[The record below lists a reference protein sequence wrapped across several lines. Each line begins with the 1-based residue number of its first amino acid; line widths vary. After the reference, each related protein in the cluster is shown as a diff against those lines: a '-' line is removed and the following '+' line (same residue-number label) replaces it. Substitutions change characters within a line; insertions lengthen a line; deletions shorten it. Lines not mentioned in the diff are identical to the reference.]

1 MEPIEKML
9 RFISLIL
16 FSAGV
21 MMSASL
27 PTYQTQT
34 LDNGLQVVVIPMEN
48 NTSVISTDIFYKVG
62 SRNEVMG
69 KSGIAHMLEHM
80 NFKSTDNL
88 KAGEFDDVV
97 KGMGGVS
104 NASTGFDYTHY
115 FIKSSTKNLSK
126 SLDLFG
132 ELMESLKLQDGEF
145 QPERNVVAEERR
157 WRTDN
162 SPLGYMYFRLFNNAY
177 LYHPYH
183 WTPIGFMDDIKNW
196 SLNDIQDFHA
206 TFYQPKNAIIVVTG
220 DVNAEDV
227 FKLAKKRFEKIENKK
242 DIPTVHQVEPKQD
255 GAKRLVIYKESE
267 VEMLAITYH
276 IPNFQH
282 KDQPALSAVSEML
295 SSGKSSRLYQNL
307 VNEKRLANQI
317 YAYNM
322 ENIDPGLF
330 IFMAVCNPG
339 VKAED
344 VEKEILDEIKKL
356 QTEKTAVEELE
367 KVKVNTKA
375 DFIYS
380 LESSSSVGDLFGG
393 FLARGDLKPLMS
405 YEDNINALSPED
417 IQEVAVKYFNETQ
430 STTVILRKGDK

>member
-1 MEPIEKML
+1 ML
-9 RFISLIL
+9 KLLSTLIITT
-16 FSAGV
+16 GV
-21 MMSASL
+21 LMSASL
-27 PTYQTQT
+27 PKYETQT
-34 LDNGLQVVVIPMEN
+34 LENGLQVLVIPMEN

-88 KAGEFDDVV
+88 KAGEFDEVV
-97 KGMGGVS
+97 KGMGGLS

-115 FIKSSTKNLSK
+115 FIKSSTKNLDK

-132 ELMESLKLQDGEF
+132 ELMESLKLQDDEF

-183 WTPIGFMDDIKNW
+183 WTPIGFMGDIQNW
-196 SLNDIQDFHA
+196 SLEDIKGFHE
-206 TFYQPKNAIIVVTG
+206 TFYQPKNAIIIVTG
-220 DVNAEDV
+220 DVKPSDV
-227 FKLAKKRFEKIENKK
+227 FEQAKKRFEKIKNKK
-242 DIPTVHQVEPKQD
+242 EIPSVHQVEPKQD
-255 GAKRLVIYKESE
+255 GAKRLVVYKESE

-282 KDQPALSAVSEML
+282 KDQPALSAISEML
-295 SSGKSSRLYQNL
+295 SSGKSSRLYQSL
-307 VNEKRLANQI
+307 VSDKRMANQI

-339 VKAED
+339 VKAEE
-344 VEKEILDEIKKL
+344 VEKEILEEINKL
-356 QTEKTAVEELE
+356 KNTPVETNELD
-367 KVKVNTKA
+367 KVKISTKA

-380 LESSSSVGDLFGG
+380 LESSSSVADLFGSY
-393 FLARGDLKPLMS
+393 LARGDLEPLMH
-405 YEDNINALSPED
+405 YEDSINALTP
-417 IQEVAVKYFNETQ
+417 QEVQTAALKYFNETQ
-430 STTVILRKGDK
+430 STTVILRKEND

>member
-1 MEPIEKML
+1 
-9 RFISLIL
+9 
-16 FSAGV
+16 
-21 MMSASL
+21 MSASL

-34 LDNGLQVVVIPMEN
+34 LDNGLQIVVIPMEN

-115 FIKSSTKNLSK
+115 YIKSSTKNLSK

-132 ELMESLKLQDGEF
+132 ELMQNLKLQDDEF
-145 QPERNVVAEERR
+145 QPERDVVAEERR

-162 SPLGYMYFRLFNNAY
+162 SPLGYMYFRIFNNAY

-183 WTPIGFMDDIKNW
+183 WTPIGFMDDIQNW
-196 SLNDIQDFHA
+196 TLTDIQEFHS
-206 TFYQPKNAIIVVTG
+206 TFYQPKNAIVVVTG
-220 DVNAEDV
+220 DVDPKEV
-227 FKLAKKRFEKIENKK
+227 FRLTKERFASIENKK
-242 DIPTVHQVEPKQD
+242 EIPTVHQVEPKQD
-255 GAKRLVIYKESE
+255 GAKRLTVHKESE

-295 SSGKSSRLYQNL
+295 SAGKSSRLYQNL
-307 VNEKRLANQI
+307 VSEKRLANQI

-339 VKAED
+339 VRAEE
-344 VEKEILDEIKKL
+344 VEKEILEEIKKL
-356 QTEKTAVEELE
+356 QTEKTKTEELD
-367 KVKVNTKA
+367 KIKVNTKA

-380 LESSSSVGDLFGG
+380 LESSSSVGSLFGG
-393 FLARGDLKPLMS
+393 YLARGDVKPLME
-405 YEDNINALSPED
+405 YEDNINSLTPED
-417 IQEVAVKYFNETQ
+417 IQEVAIKYFNEAQ

>member
-1 MEPIEKML
+1 ML

-132 ELMESLKLQDGEF
+132 ELMESLKLQDDEF

-183 WTPIGFMDDIKNW
+183 WTPIGFMDDIQNW
-196 SLNDIQDFHA
+196 TLSDIQDFHA

-220 DVNAEDV
+220 DVIAEDV
-227 FKLAKKRFEKIENKK
+227 FTLAKKRFEKIQNTKN
-242 DIPTVHQVEPKQD
+242 IPTVHQVEPKQD

-282 KDQPALSAVSEML
+282 KDQPALSAVSELL

-356 QTEKTAVEELE
+356 KTEKTAVEELD

-417 IQEVAVKYFNETQ
+417 IQEVAVKYFNKTQ

>member
-1 MEPIEKML
+1 ML
-9 RFISLIL
+9 KYISALIITT
-16 FSAGV
+16 GV
-21 MMSASL
+21 LMSASL
-27 PTYQTQT
+27 PKYQTQT
-34 LDNGLQVVVIPMEN
+34 LENGLQVVVIPMEN

-62 SRNEVMG
+62 SRNEIMG

-88 KAGEFDDVV
+88 KSGEFDEIV
-97 KGMGGVS
+97 KGMGGIS

-115 FIKSSTKNLSK
+115 FIKSSTKNLDK
-126 SLDLFG
+126 SLNLFG
-132 ELMESLKLQDGEF
+132 ELMESLKLQDDEF

-183 WTPIGFMDDIKNW
+183 WTPIGFMGDIQNW
-196 SLNDIQDFHA
+196 SLGDIQGFHE
-206 TFYQPKNAIIVVTG
+206 TFYQPKNAIIIVTG
-220 DVNAEDV
+220 DIKAEDV
-227 FKLAKKRFEKIENKK
+227 FEETKKRFGMIKNKK
-242 DIPTVHQVEPKQD
+242 EIPLVHQVEPKQD
-255 GAKRLVIYKESE
+255 GAKRLVVYKESE

-282 KDQPALSAVSEML
+282 KDQPALSAISEML
-295 SSGKSSRLYQNL
+295 SSGKSSRLYQGL

-344 VEKEILDEIKKL
+344 VEKEILEEIEKL
-356 QTEKTAVEELE
+356 KTKSVSTAELD
-367 KVKVNTKA
+367 KVKIGTKA

-380 LESSSSVGDLFGG
+380 LESSSSVADLFGS
-393 FLARGDLKPLMS
+393 FLARGDLGPLMH
-405 YEDNINALSPED
+405 YEDNINALTP
-417 IQEVAVKYFNETQ
+417 QEVQTAALKYFNETQ
-430 STTVILRKGDK
+430 STTVILRKEND